1 MDTPTPYQITLTGL
15 IIHQPG
21 DSEPEEWTLDAIVSQ
36 MVADSVNIKVA
47 PMIAKRTEKRAYRC
61 SICGGRHASNHC
73 PQAQDTTIK
82 NAGGAK

>member
-1 MDTPTPYQITLTGL
+1 MDSPTPYQITLTGL

-21 DSEPEEWTLDAIVSQ
+21 ETEPDTWTLETIVSQ
-36 MVADSVNIKVA
+36 MVPDSVNIKAA

-73 PQAQDTTIK
+73 PQAQDTTIQE
-82 NAGGAK
+82 GGAK